1 MVEVEETTKKK
12 LSRFL
17 HLFALVISY
26 GLERSSSSERSL
38 LKRSSSSWSSSTLN
52 NITEC
57 EYWVP
62 RERKRRDHNVFYI
75 ATKKCCALTIGPS
88 IHPSSLLPVFR
99 PSLYTR
105 GYVFGGWTD
114 PEKVVARDER
124 QWQQNSTKYNPMPI
138 VSRPL
143 LRLRPL
149 IPRRTRKMDAHDSR
163 IISYRSSNGD
173 CEVCERHNSV

>member
-1 MVEVEETTKKK
+1 MGWWYGAAAAATRYIRDGWQHNWEHQQYKTTYTTTTTALVDCGLWMVEVEETKKKK

-75 ATKKCCALTIGPS
+75 ATKKCCALTHWA
-88 IHPSSLLPVFR
+88 IHPSIQSAPCLPSV
-99 PSLYTR
+99 PLYTR
-105 GYVFGGWTD
+105 LHIWWLD
-114 PEKVVARDER
+114 R
-124 QWQQNSTKYNPMPI
+124 
-138 VSRPL
+138 SREG
-143 LRLRPL
+143 
-149 IPRRTRKMDAHDSR
+149 RR
-163 IISYRSSNGD
+163 
-173 CEVCERHNSV
+173 